1 MQEVGVTE
9 GENLPALLLQALLSC
24 FQECVLACTSLLR
37 LCIWIEEDG
46 PAWPLFGTKR
56 QLSTYSSHYSS
67 VTNYKAQYFSVSN
80 ILAGSQSSVFVGARR
95 FSASASGSKEVG
107 LRGHCLGQRDS
118 SVPTAATIA
127 VLQITKLST
136 FQLATF

>member
-80 ILAGSQSSVFVGARR
+80 ILAGSQSSVIVAISHLTIFMALAHV
-95 FSASASGSKEVG
+95 ASLPLPDKKGS
-107 LRGHCLGQRDS
+107 C
-118 SVPTAATIA
+118 IA
-127 VLQITKLST
+127 LESDLLTV
-136 FQLATF
+136 